1 MKRYL
6 RDSMIIF
13 GIVLVALFVF
23 LQTAFGA
30 RGLYFSQN
38 LDYDKGYYY
47 ESDNFSLYT
56 YSDSYDNT
64 SKSDLISLYD
74 TA

>member
-30 RGLYFSQN
+30 RGLYSSQN

-47 ESDNFSLYT
+47 ESDDFHFIHIVILMIIHQNQ
-56 YSDSYDNT
+56 
-64 SKSDLISLYD
+64 I
-74 TA
+74 

>member
-1 MKRYL
+1 MKRHL

-38 LDYDKGYYY
+38 LDYDKGYYM
-47 ESDNFSLYT
+47 SLIIFHFIHIVILMIIHQ
-56 YSDSYDNT
+56 NQ
-64 SKSDLISLYD
+64 I
-74 TA
+74 